1 MHVDGVRIIFIN
13 GENKQT
19 GKKHIMLAF
28 SFERT
33 DICVIV
39 CVRVHVFVNMNIRH
53 ISVKVSITCFLHAS
67 LL

>member
-1 MHVDGVRIIFIN
+1 
-13 GENKQT
+13 
-19 GKKHIMLAF
+19 MLAF
-28 SFERT
+28 SFKRT

-53 ISVKVSITCFLHAS
+53 ASVKVSITCFLNAS